1 MTLAKSANRADQLDA
16 LRGLA
21 VIAVILCH
29 TLPSTYLGNWDL
41 TEIGSFAVYA
51 FFVLS
56 GFLITS
62 LLLGAKDEWRNS
74 DESLISPI
82 LNFYIRRALR
92 LYPVYYITL
101 GVACL
106 LNVPNIRSEIWFHVF
121 QASNWLYANDVDYW
135 TWGLHFWTLAIEAQ
149 FYLVLPW
156 LVFVLSTRNLER
168 VFWLML
174 AVGAI
179 SWLPE
184 NWFGIPQPL
193 LNTGT
198 LQSMDCLALGGL
210 MAIAKYRQRPILSL
224 ASKALVPL
232 VVATIVSWLPMVFLQ
247 DEIAVV
253 AEALNHQI
261 MNVAFA
267 CLIYLC
273 TRGMSGRLGALLDQ
287 RVLIK
292 VGLVSYAIYVL
303 HPFAIWAQVELFAR
317 VTGEPGEP
325 WGLPLS
331 LSTFAISLVAAI
343 CSWAI
348 VERPAARM
356 RSAFRVDLPAN
367 RVPRVLP

>member
-156 LVFVLSTRNLER
+156 LVFLLSTRNLER

-210 MAIAKYRQRPILSL
+210 MAIAEYRQRPILSL

-273 TRGMSGRLGALLDQ
+273 TRGLSGRLGTLLDQ
-287 RVLIK
+287 RMLIK

-303 HPFAIWAQVELFAR
+303 HPFVIWAQVELFAR

-331 LSTFAISLVAAI
+331 LSTFAISLVAAV
-343 CSWAI
+343 CSWVI

-356 RSAFRVDLPAN
+356 RSAFRVYLPAN